1 MSKLTHIHDQ
11 GSARMVDVS
20 DKPATAREAV
30 AMGFVRMSAET
41 LALVVSGSGRK
52 GDVRAVAELAGVMA
66 HEIGHVAACHAAR
79 QQTRGNMANIA
90 SLPLL
95 LGGPLG
101 YGLYSAAGIAVQ
113 VHDPMADPAH
123 ARREY
128 GIELVKLEALQ
139 PADAVVLAVAHD
151 AYKAGWPLIVPL
163 LRDGKG
169 VVLDVKA
176 RLDRSRVPAGIALWR
191 L

>member
-1 MSKLTHIHDQ
+1 MPDIRNSKVVDIVREL
-11 GSARMVDVS
+11 SAS
-20 DKPATAREAV
+20 
-30 AMGFVRMSAET
+30 
-41 LALVVSGSGRK
+41 
-52 GDVRAVAELAGVMA
+52 
-66 HEIGHVAACHAAR
+66 
-79 QQTRGNMANIA
+79 
-90 SLPLL
+90 
-95 LGGPLG
+95 
-101 YGLYSAAGIAVQ
+101 GIAVQ

-128 GIELVKLEALQ
+128 GIELAALEALQ

-169 VVLDVKA
+169 VVVDVKG
-176 RLDRSRVPAGIALWR
+176 RLDRSRIPAGIALWR